1 MDSLLREKELV
12 EKSNEFKEIQN
23 EIKLKYAID
32 VYIKNNIY
40 YFYRSGNHIKIET
53 QTLNII
59 MKLQI
64 IFI

>member
-32 VYIKNNIY
+32 VYIKNIIY
-40 YFYRSGNHIKIET
+40 IILIEVE
-53 QTLNII
+53 II
-59 MKLQI
+59 
-64 IFI
+64 